1 LLCGAATAQVPY
13 FNNGYDHPIQGN
25 ITSTNIVI
33 HDDLIVVPG
42 VYLNDGGVGY
52 DICTFN
58 LDGEN
63 PEWTTVLDSS
73 QYIIYMNY
81 SDACFENSNGNIVH
95 STRLDGI
102 ASLLEY
108 DIESEVVGITN
119 NSEMDSY
126 ETAIQLES
134 GGYVAASIDNSS
146 DSVRIDWYTQNFE
159 FLNGVTFNPF
169 SWNVFYRVSRLIEL
183 QNGDILLSGY
193 ALDETNEL
201 NYDANQYVCRMS
213 SSGEILWVSTFDF
226 DYMDW
231 TIYPVEEADG
241 EITAFFGHV
250 NWVEDPDGYR
260 EYFYG
265 QIGTMEINP
274 LNGDSSNV
282 ILYDQEL
289 HYYWISDFQHTPDG
303 GYIGAG
309 RYIDLE
315 ASYPNVSF
323 IIKFDENREVDWFK
337 KIEYNSDLGWEGQ
350 ISYLMDIEVLPD
362 SSIVGGGYWIS
373 GTSAGAFPWVFR
385 TDACGDL
392 MWNNCVVT
400 SYTEIDKQNF
410 TVYPNPFTDHLII
423 EIPIQSDELE
433 VRDLSGKLVLQQ
445 KTFSAQQLT
454 LNLSTIPAGAY
465 ILMINTSEGK
475 MSKAILK

>member
-1 LLCGAATAQVPY
+1 LCGAATAQDVPY

-25 ITSTNIVI
+25 ITSTNVII

-81 SDACFENSNGNIVH
+81 SDACFENNNGNIVH

-108 DIESEVVGITN
+108 NIESEVVGITN

-169 SWNVFYRVSRLIEL
+169 SWNVFYRVSRIIEL

-193 ALDETNEL
+193 AIDETPEL
-201 NYDANQYVCRMS
+201 NYNGNQYVCRMTPM
-213 SSGEILWVSTFDF
+213 GEIVWVNTFDF
-226 DYMDW
+226 DYYDW
-231 TIYPVEEADG
+231 TIYPVEEDNG
-241 EITAFFGHV
+241 GITAFFGHV

-260 EYFYG
+260 EYYHG
-265 QIGTMEINP
+265 QIGTMEIDP
-274 LNGDSSNV
+274 VSGDSSNV
-282 ILYDQEL
+282 ILLEEEL
-289 HYYWISDFQHTPDG
+289 YYYWISDFQHTPDG
-303 GYIGAG
+303 GYIGSG
-309 RYIDLE
+309 QYIDNDE
-315 ASYPNVSF
+315 ALPNSSF
-323 IIKFDENREVDWFK
+323 LIKFDENRQVEWFK
-337 KIEYNSDLGWEGQ
+337 KVDFISDLGAPVQ
-350 ISYLMDIEVLPD
+350 TSYLWDIEVLLD
-362 SSIVGGGYWIS
+362 SSIVGGGYWFS
-373 GTSAGAFPWVFR
+373 GTGAGVFPWVFR

-392 MWNNCVVT
+392 MWNNCGVT
-400 SYTEIDKQNF
+400 SYTEIDKQDF
-410 TVYPNPFTDHLII
+410 TVYPNPFSDHLTI

-433 VRDLSGKLVLQQ
+433 IRDLSGKLVLQQ
-445 KTFSAQQLT
+445 KTFSVQQLT
-454 LNLSTIPAGAY
+454 LDLSNLPAGAY
-465 ILMINTSEGK
+465 ILTINTSEGK